1 MISSRLW
8 QNPHLETSLIMA
20 YNVCTG
26 KDWIMPALKC
36 RRINLRASVEQEG
49 LLRRVAQRRGQSLT
63 DFVVQSACE
72 MAEQELADETRFKLS
87 TDKWQ
92 AFVEALD
99 RPARVHPR
107 LRRLLAE
114 PSILESTASRRSSR

>member
-1 MISSRLW
+1 MSVAGMIPSKLRPNS
-8 QNPHLETSLIMA
+8 PLETSLIMA

-26 KDWIMPALKC
+26 KDWVMPALKS

-49 LLRRVAQRRGQSLT
+49 LLRRVAQRKGQSLT

-72 MAEQELADETRFKLS
+72 MAEQEL
-87 TDKWQ
+87 Q

-114 PSILESTASRRSSR
+114 PSILESTANRRSSR